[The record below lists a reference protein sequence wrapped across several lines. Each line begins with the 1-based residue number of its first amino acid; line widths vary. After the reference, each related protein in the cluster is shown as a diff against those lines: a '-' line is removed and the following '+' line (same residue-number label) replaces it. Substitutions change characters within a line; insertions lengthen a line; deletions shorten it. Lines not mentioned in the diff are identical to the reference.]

1 MWLTC
6 LVFAMLSASST
17 SILRKTRGRQQ
28 GGLEMGN
35 PVHQI
40 NYEEVDEDEEQ
51 MNKMR
56 RISWE
61 IEYPI
66 TVAQLRL
73 ESNTNKATFQQVDCR
88 YPMYDDD
95 EKEFSF
101 SIDNGQGGRFRMFFI
116 FSVSRT
122 LRAFLTTF
130 SRSVH
135 RQRLRNH

>member
-101 SIDNGQGGRFRMFFI
+101 SIDNGQGGRFRMFFYFFCFAYFARI
-116 FSVSRT
+116 SHY
-122 LRAFLTTF
+122 FLAQCPPTKIT
-130 SRSVH
+130 
-135 RQRLRNH
+135 